1 MNTEDIDKII
11 ADALEEDKK
20 NKHKSKFKF
29 GNGSGSTDGILKAR
43 KILNIVFMIGFVA
56 AIIIYVA
63 FPENKPLFFCVGF
76 GAMLLKIVEF
86 FLRFMF

>member
-20 NKHKSKFKF
+20 KKHQSKIKL
-29 GNGSGSTDGILKAR
+29 GKQSSDGILVAR

-56 AIIIYVA
+56 AIIIYFA
-63 FPENKPLFFCVGF
+63 FPDNKPLFFYVGF
-76 GAMLLKIVEF
+76 GAMLLKIAEF

>member
-20 NKHKSKFKF
+20 KKHKLSF
-29 GNGSGSTDGILKAR
+29 GNGSTDSIMKAR
-43 KILNIVFMIGFVA
+43 KILNVVFMIGFVA
-56 AIIIYVA
+56 AIIIYFV

-86 FLRFMF
+86 LLRFMF

>member
-20 NKHKSKFKF
+20 KKRKSRIKSGK
-29 GNGSGSTDGILKAR
+29 GSSDGILIAR

-56 AIIIYVA
+56 AIIIYFVY
-63 FPENKPLFFCVGF
+63 PDNKPLFFCVGF
-76 GAMLLKIVEF
+76 GAMLLKITEF